1 MPLLLTTT
9 RDDLPSQRLML
20 RSGQCAHV
28 GRSELAE
35 FSVPNDR
42 ELADSHFVVQCRA
55 SAIIES
61 LGEELA
67 LVCDGE
73 STSRIEFS
81 DPMHQPARFI
91 AGSTEFNLLWTPDV
105 AIQSTRETDDDSES
119 DTEPVD
125 DSERIGMVAEKL
137 KLSADAIALIQ
148 TPDVASDFV
157 SRLIQQGCVDDALVS
172 VAGLLPVVD
181 AVVWASELQASGEL
195 PSGELPSGALPSGA
209 LIDAVRTWTGDVTE
223 ESRLAVKQ
231 IVEGDATDDGRLK
244 WIAMA
249 VVYSGGSLAPEGQA
263 VVPPPEHLSAIAV
276 SSSVRFALAA
286 QEDREEAKLAWAT
299 AGLDRLRS
307 RISNE

>member
-35 FSVPNDR
+35 FSIPNDR
-42 ELADSHFVVQCRA
+42 ELAESHFVVQCRA

-73 STSRIEFS
+73 STRRIEFS

-105 AIQSTRETDDDSES
+105 AIQSTRETDDDPESE
-119 DTEPVD
+119 TGPVD
-125 DSERIGMVAEKL
+125 DSERIGTVAEKL

-181 AVVWASELQASGEL
+181 AVVWASELQASSEL
-195 PSGELPSGALPSGA
+195 PPGA

-223 ESRLAVKQ
+223 ASRLAVKQ

-286 QEDREEAKLAWAT
+286 QEERDEAKLVWAT
-299 AGLDRLRS
+299 DGLDRLRS